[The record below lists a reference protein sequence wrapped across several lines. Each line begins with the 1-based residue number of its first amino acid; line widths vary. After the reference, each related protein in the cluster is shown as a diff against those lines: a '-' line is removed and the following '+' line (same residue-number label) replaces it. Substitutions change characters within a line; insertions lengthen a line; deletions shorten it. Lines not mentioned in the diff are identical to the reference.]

1 MTKNPVF
8 YGALGF
14 VVATLVLGSM
24 FIVRENQQVLV
35 LQFGNPIRIVRSAGL
50 NFKIPFIQQTQYF
63 DKRVLDVDPQ
73 PERVLLANDR
83 GDLLSA
89 SLIPPAVTPDMT
101 TEEGKKAAA
110 ATAKAAAQQDMFSD
124 NDDSVNGLP
133 MIVDTFARYRITDP
147 LKFRQR
153 MSTEEAAQLR
163 LSNEIDS
170 TTRDV
175 LGRSTLEQLLSKD
188 RVKLMLQIRE
198 RVNNQVKGFGIEIV
212 DVRIGRADLPPNL
225 KESTFNRMRS
235 EREQRAAEIRS
246 FGDKRALE
254 IRSSAEKDRTVLMA
268 EAQRDANILR
278 GTGDE
283 EAGKIYNNAYEQDS
297 EFYAFYR
304 SLDAY
309 RDSLGNKDTTLILN
323 PKGDFFRYLGKQK

>member
-1 MTKNPVF
+1 MKNHPVS
-8 YGALGF
+8 YAIAGF
-14 VVATLVLGSM
+14 AVATLILSTF
-24 FIVRENQQVLV
+24 FIVRENEQVLV
-35 LQFGNPIRIVRSAGL
+35 LQFGNPVRIVRSAGL
-50 NFKIPFIQQTQYF
+50 NFKIPFVQQTQYF

-83 GDLLSA
+83 SELLAAIVPDIADKTADGAASA
-89 SLIPPAVTPDMT
+89 TPDRNSSNN
-101 TEEGKKAAA
+101 
-110 ATAKAAAQQDMFSD
+110 SD
-124 NDDSVNGLP
+124 TVNGLP
-133 MIVDTFARYRITDP
+133 IIVDTFARYRITDP
-147 LKFRQR
+147 LKFRQSL
-153 MSTEEAAQLR
+153 STEETAQAR

-175 LGRSTLEQLLSKD
+175 LGRSTLEQLLSPHRVVLMKD
-188 RVKLMLQIRE
+188 IRK
-198 RVNNQVKGFGIEIV
+198 RVNDQVNGFGIEIV

-246 FGDKRALE
+246 IGDKRALE
-254 IRSSAEKDRTVLMA
+254 IRSSAEKDRTVELA
-268 EAQRDANILR
+268 KAHRDANILR
-278 GTGDE
+278 GEGDE
-283 EAGKIYNNAYEQDS
+283 EAGKIYNGAYEQDS

-309 RDSLGNKDTTLILN
+309 RQSLGNKDTTLILN

>member
-8 YGALGF
+8 YAVLGF
-14 VVATLVLGSM
+14 ILFILVTGSM
-24 FIVRENQQVLV
+24 FTVRENEQVLV
-35 LQFGNPIRIVRSAGL
+35 LQFGNPVRTVDTSGL
-50 NFKIPFIQQTQYF
+50 KFKIPFIQQTQFF
-63 DKRVLDVDPQ
+63 DKRILDVDPN
-73 PERVLLANDR
+73 PERVLLANER
-83 GDLLSA
+83 GGLMSD
-89 SLIPPAVTPDMT
+89 IMDEVEEEKT
-101 TEEGKKAAA
+101 TDTTQKSSRS
-110 ATAKAAAQQDMFSD
+110 FSGG
-124 NDDSVNGLP
+124 DDSVNGLP
-133 MIVDTFARYRITDP
+133 IIVDTFARYRIIDP

-153 MSTEEAAQLR
+153 LSTEEAAQLR

-188 RVKLMLQIRE
+188 RVKLMQQIRN
-198 RVNNQVKGFGIEIV
+198 RVNSQVKNFGIEIV
-212 DVRIGRADLPPNL
+212 DVRIGRADLTPNL

-246 FGDKRALE
+246 LGDKRALE
-254 IRSSAEKDRTVLMA
+254 IRSTAEKERTVLIA
-268 EAQRDANILR
+268 EAEREANILR
-278 GTGDE
+278 GAGDE
-283 EAGKIYNNAYEQDS
+283 EAGKIYNNAYQQDG
-297 EFYAFYR
+297 EFYAFTR